1 MTHLAGDHANARAIA
16 ELVAQT
22 EVDINLATVQTNI
35 IIFRLPGHLPDAETV
50 VRRAKEKG
58 VLVLAFAPRT
68 VRATTHLNVS
78 AVQCQRAGEVLAS
91 LLAPTGG

>member
-1 MTHLAGDHANARAIA
+1 MAHLVEDHANARAIA

-22 EVDINLATVQTNI
+22 EAEIDMATVQTNI
-35 IIFRLPGHLPDAETV
+35 VLFRLPSHLPDAETV
-50 VRRAKEKG
+50 VRRAKEQG

-78 AVQCQRAGEVLAS
+78 AAQCCRAGEILAS
-91 LLAPTGG
+91 ILRT